1 MASIVYEYLKNYKR
15 RRIVL
20 ADPFLGSAR
29 TLTVA
34 IRKIGADKL
43 RKVWGIEPLPL
54 PALIAYA
61 SLLQAVRGK
70 KDTITVITGDAFREV
85 PRAFSPFTHSEPHK
99 ADVILTNPPFTRWK
113 CLERGYRDYLLE
125 VVSGLGYEEYITRR
139 EASLQTLAMFLADYI
154 LTNGGLIGSV
164 LPASTFYTIYGRGYK
179 SLLRKNYETLAV
191 VESASRPSFSEDSGF
206 KEIIIAAIKGN
217 RGCGPTL
224 FVGLD
229 NNAGEIAKALMNRR
243 RLGYRRNSFDIR
255 CLPRFLDINWLALF
269 GKSELRDILVKVF
282 EGGLTK
288 RTLGYWGEVLGRG
301 SIIRG
306 VEMYGPEFFFVPNK
320 HWRTAK
326 ENRSIVEIENVE
338 EGSRLTLNREIL
350 VRTLRKPSLYS
361 RTIEAQVDSYM
372 LSIPPA
378 ELNDLPEDLQDY
390 IRWGIDSGTAKPAI
404 NAHGKYWYS
413 HVHRQMVSKK
423 PFGRVFIPDKV
434 DLTFKRRGVFVNY
447 TDGKVA
453 ASKNFY
459 IIKDENETLNKLL
472 VGWFNCTIFFSTLI
486 LLGRKISETW
496 TRFLEDDYVQL
507 PVINPSVID
516 EKSAL
521 EVCKHINGMLNKS
534 LPPFWDQ
541 LGKEYR
547 YRLDLSLAEAIKLEN
562 PERIVEELYQTLFN
576 YRFTT

>member
-1 MASIVYEYLKNYKR
+1 MKRSRILQKLGIEPSTSESFRFFITSLSTILRYCRDEDLESLKTWDAPVLPSLCKLSGDETKFIESELPKVKISIHECQVQVQKLIPQDERKRFAAYYTIDQGIGFMASIVYEYLKNYKR

-61 SLLQAVRGK
+61 SLLQAMRGK

-125 VVSGLGYEEYITRR
+125 VVSGLGYGEYITRR

-255 CLPRFLDINWLALF
+255 CLPRFLDI
-269 GKSELRDILVKVF
+269 
-282 EGGLTK
+282 
-288 RTLGYWGEVLGRG
+288 
-301 SIIRG
+301 
-306 VEMYGPEFFFVPNK
+306 
-320 HWRTAK
+320 
-326 ENRSIVEIENVE
+326 
-338 EGSRLTLNREIL
+338 
-350 VRTLRKPSLYS
+350 
-361 RTIEAQVDSYM
+361 
-372 LSIPPA
+372 
-378 ELNDLPEDLQDY
+378 
-390 IRWGIDSGTAKPAI
+390 
-404 NAHGKYWYS
+404 
-413 HVHRQMVSKK
+413 
-423 PFGRVFIPDKV
+423 
-434 DLTFKRRGVFVNY
+434 
-447 TDGKVA
+447 
-453 ASKNFY
+453 
-459 IIKDENETLNKLL
+459 
-472 VGWFNCTIFFSTLI
+472 
-486 LLGRKISETW
+486 
-496 TRFLEDDYVQL
+496 
-507 PVINPSVID
+507 
-516 EKSAL
+516 
-521 EVCKHINGMLNKS
+521 
-534 LPPFWDQ
+534 
-541 LGKEYR
+541 
-547 YRLDLSLAEAIKLEN
+547 
-562 PERIVEELYQTLFN
+562 
-576 YRFTT
+576 